1 MNNVKN
7 KIAQY
12 GLLALTLIATVQVG
26 RMIIEALPDN
36 KNHFIYYNIVS
47 LSFIGL
53 LWWLYFGLFVR
64 KHSSVA
70 SPQKKLLN

>member
-12 GLLALTLIATVQVG
+12 GLLALALIITIPVVKWTMYSG
-26 RMIIEALPDN
+26 GD
-36 KNHFIYYNIVS
+36 FINFAPLI
-47 LSFIGL
+47 FAGL
-53 LWWLYFGLFVR
+53 LWLLYFGLFVR

>member
-26 RMIIEALPDN
+26 
-36 KNHFIYYNIVS
+36 
-47 LSFIGL
+47 
-53 LWWLYFGLFVR
+53 LFVR